1 MSPQQFKAIREKF
14 EFTQAAFAECLGLT
28 QKTVS
33 QYEIGFR
40 KPGPTVV
47 VVLKTLNRL
56 PMKQSTQILELMRS
70 FSVAGKKKPNR
81 ASG

>member
-1 MSPQQFKAIREKF
+1 MSPQQFKDVREKF
-14 EFTQAAFAECLGLT
+14 EMTQAAFGECLGLT

-47 VVLKTLNRL
+47 VLVKALDHLPVVQARKLLN
-56 PMKQSTQILELMRS
+56 IMRS
-70 FSVAGKKKPNR
+70 FSVQDEGKRKGRR
-81 ASG
+81 A